1 MMRTW
6 EEKVKMRFGNTTS
19 DESYEVNV
27 PSIPDNESKR
37 VEDGFHAMEYEDVKQ
52 IFDPIVDRIVKL
64 VKQQVRGVGKK
75 GERVAVSPRLI
86 LLV

>member
-1 MMRTW
+1 
-6 EEKVKMRFGNTTS
+6 MRFGNTTS

-27 PSIPDNESKR
+27 PSIPDNERKR

-64 VKQQVRGVGKK
+64 VKQQVRGVEKK